1 MNKRKQTWKA
11 AVSAAAICVAA
22 LPSWATENRN
32 WVGGGDVDLDGRYL
46 ISAANNWDSGAP
58 AATDNLFITSPA
70 AIALTNDTAFTYNA
84 VQFNS
89 GTFETHGNL
98 SVNAGN
104 MRIPATASK
113 TASVQKMNGDW
124 TLASEFHIGY
134 GNGSNG
140 KFIHSGGTFTLSKKP
155 IYIGSHD
162 STSYTSEM
170 VIDGGTVYANCPL
183 ANSDRSVILGWK
195 EKGTGTAKLT
205 VSGTGRLVGSNH
217 IWLGRGAAGELNVNG
232 GEVSL
237 PNGSVFFFGG
247 SISESNFNGYQTSKL
262 YLNGGVLSVQSVGY
276 GTSHAKA
283 KMGMYFNGGTIRAV
297 KDHDD
302 FIAIQNHNNGRGNV
316 RVLAPGGTIDTNG
329 HTINVQQLLD
339 PPSTGTSGDLIITG
353 GGTYKQ
359 TGATAYNGRTVVDG
373 STKYIK
379 NNTSSNLK
387 LVVKSGSS
395 FQNAAAIASRV
406 AGTSL
411 TFEDGAKFIVD
422 CANTIN
428 GALSTAATI
437 DVQGALE
444 ISFSGTLLE
453 SNSAIPI
460 LRITGSGTFPA
471 DILSHVTLAAD
482 VPSGVTLALSDD
494 LKTISYNYAVH
505 DWYWTGAG
513 DGRTFGDGANWL
525 GGNAPGA
532 SSDLLFVS
540 APATVENDID
550 NLSVASITFA
560 PACPSMTITGKQ
572 ITITNDGMIENQG
585 DVPQTFAA
593 PVTFLGAVQAKHKI
607 YMNNLT
613 LVNEGGRLVFAGG
626 VTCPQWNV
634 SYDNRM
640 MCGHWNCTNSSI
652 GVSTATN
659 PRTTVYKNSSLVAR
673 ELTGTQGLYIM
684 QGAAVTNETMTV
696 NSSCVLSANAGEL
709 VVNGPINFP
718 ATSGDKW
725 TFSNRVGQDVPRF
738 KARSITLSGSFNAAL
753 GYAAT
758 ASASAPVNWYLGE
771 GGMNVTGTQHFYMH
785 HTGDVLNIHP
795 WKCDTAINA
804 PTGGNEYNV
813 LQMNK
818 SGIALNFFTDD
829 EDGVARTITLN
840 GTIWAAAG
848 GTVTV
853 KGAGTVAVKN
863 NQILAADLSVADTA
877 TYAIDAGCTNGTG
890 SVTVGATATLKTVG
904 AGRAEVGGLTLADG
918 ATLAFAFTDKAVAPV
933 LAVVGGTGSVPST
946 VNVKISAADGVRP
959 RGGAHILT
967 SGTDF
972 TGATVNSID
981 APEWVKRVGV
991 DGSGNVFVEAK
1002 PKGFMIIVK

>member
-1 MNKRKQTWKA
+1 MSKGKMTGKA
-11 AVSAAAICVAA
+11 AILAAAICVMAA
-22 LPSWATENRN
+22 LPSFARDNRN
-32 WVGGGDVDLDGRYL
+32 WVGGGDTDLDGRYL
-46 ISAANNWDSGAP
+46 ISAANNWDIGAP
-58 AATDNLFITSPA
+58 VADDNLFITNA
-70 AIALTNDTAFTYNA
+70 VAITITNDTASTYNA

-104 MRIPATASK
+104 MRIPATASR
-113 TASVQKMNGDW
+113 TATVQKMNGDW
-124 TLASEFHIGY
+124 TLASGFYVGH
-134 GNGSNG
+134 GSGSTG

-155 IYIGSHD
+155 IFIGSYD
-162 STSYTSEM
+162 NTSYNGEM
-170 VIDGGTVYANCPL
+170 VIDGGTVYASCPL

-205 VSGTGRLVGSNH
+205 VSGTGRLICSNH
-217 IWLGRGAAGELNVNG
+217 IWLGRGAAGRLDIDG

-247 SISESNFNGYQTSKL
+247 SIAEKNFQGNQTSLL
-262 YLNGGVLSVQSVGY
+262 YLNGGVLTVQSVGY
-276 GTSHAKA
+276 GASHSKA
-283 KMGMYFNGGTIRAV
+283 RMGMYFNGGTLRAAV
-297 KDHDD
+297 NHDD
-302 FIAIQNHNNGRGNV
+302 FIAIYNRDNSHGNV

-339 PPSTGTSGDLIITG
+339 PPGSGTSGDLIITG

-379 NNTSSNLK
+379 NNASSNLK

-395 FQNAAAIASRV
+395 FQNAAALASRV
-406 AGTSL
+406 AGASL

-422 CANTIN
+422 CANATN
-428 GALSTAATI
+428 GILSTAAAI
-437 DVQGALE
+437 DIQGALE
-444 ISFSGTLLE
+444 ITFSGTVPE
-453 SNSAIPI
+453 GHSAFPI
-460 LRITGSGTFPA
+460 LRITGSGTFPT
-471 DILSHVTLAAD
+471 DILSHVTLASD
-482 VPSGVTLALSDD
+482 VPSGVTLALSSD

-550 NLSVASITFA
+550 DLSVASITFA
-560 PACPSMTITGKQ
+560 PACPSMTITGKKV
-572 ITITNDGMIENQG
+572 TIANAGVIENQG
-585 DVPQTFAA
+585 DVPQTFTS
-593 PVTFLGAVQAKHKI
+593 PVMFPGGINAKHKI

-640 MCGHWNCTNSSI
+640 MCGHWNCTNTSI
-652 GVSTATN
+652 GVSGATN

-673 ELTGTQGLYIM
+673 ELTGSQGLYIM

-696 NSSCVLSANAGEL
+696 NSACVLSANAGEL

-718 ATSGDKW
+718 ATSADKW
-725 TFSNRVGQDVPRF
+725 TFSNRVGQEVPRF
-738 KARSITLSGSFNAAL
+738 KARSLTLSGSFNAAL

-758 ASASAPVNWYLGE
+758 ASASAPVDWYLGE
-771 GGMNVTGTQHFYMH
+771 GGMNVRGTQHFFMH
-785 HTGDVLNIHP
+785 HTGDVLNIRP

-848 GTVTV
+848 GTVTA
-853 KGAGTVAVKN
+853 KGSGTVAVKI
-863 NQILAADLSVADTA
+863 NQQFTANLSVSDTA
-877 TYAIDAGCTNGTG
+877 TYAIDAGCTNGIGT
-890 SVTVGATATLKTVG
+890 VTVGATATLKSVG
-904 AGRAEVGGLTLADG
+904 AGRAGVGGLTLADG
-918 ATLAFAFTDKAVAPV
+918 ATLAFEFTDKAVAPV
-933 LAVVGGTGSVPST
+933 LASATSATITST
-946 VNVKISAADGVRP
+946 VNVKIVDGLRP
-959 RGGAHILT
+959 KGGAYILT
-967 SGTDF
+967 SGADF
-972 TGATVNSID
+972 TDKTVNLVD
-981 APEWVKRVGV
+981 KPKWVKSVEV
-991 DGSGNVFVEAK
+991 DEGGNLVLTAI
-1002 PKGFMIIVK
+1002 PKGCMIIVK

>member
-1 MNKRKQTWKA
+1 M
-11 AVSAAAICVAA
+11 AAICIVAA

-32 WVGGGDVDLDGRYL
+32 WIGGGDTDLDGRYL

-70 AIALTNDTAFTYNA
+70 AIVLTNDTALTYNA

-104 MRIPATASK
+104 MRIPLTASK

-124 TLASEFHIGY
+124 TLASGFYIGY
-134 GNGSNG
+134 GSGSNG

-155 IYIGSHD
+155 IYIGSND

-170 VIDGGTVYANCPL
+170 VINGGTVYANCPL

-195 EKGTGTAKLT
+195 EKGTGTATLT
-205 VSGTGRLVGSNH
+205 VSGTGKLVGSNY
-217 IWLGRGAAGELNVNG
+217 IWLGRGAAGRLNIDG

-247 SISESNFNGYQTSKL
+247 SIAESNFNGNQTSML
-262 YLNGGVLSVQSVGY
+262 YLNGGVLTVQSVGY
-276 GTSHAKA
+276 GASHGKA
-283 KMGMYFNGGTIRAV
+283 RMGMYFNGGTIRAV

-339 PPSTGTSGDLIITG
+339 PPSSGTSGDLIITG

-373 STKYIK
+373 NTKYIK
-379 NNTSSNLK
+379 NNSSSNLK
-387 LVVKSGSS
+387 LIVKGGSS
-395 FQNAAAIASRV
+395 FQNAAALASRV
-406 AGTSL
+406 AGASL
-411 TFEDGAKFIVD
+411 TFEDGAKFVVD
-422 CANTIN
+422 CSYTTN
-428 GALSTAATI
+428 GLLSTAAAI
-437 DVQGALE
+437 DVQGALV
-444 ISFSGTLLE
+444 ISFSGMVPE
-453 SNSAIPI
+453 SRSAFPI
-460 LRITGSGTFPA
+460 IRVTGSGTFPA
-471 DILSHVTLAAD
+471 DILSRVTLAAD
-482 VPSGVTLALSDD
+482 APSGLTLALSDD
-494 LKTISYNYAVH
+494 RRTISYNYAVH

-513 DGRTFGDGANWL
+513 DGRTLGDGANWL
-525 GGNAPGA
+525 CGNAPGA

-550 NLSVASITFA
+550 GFSVASVTFGS
-560 PACPSMTITGKQ
+560 ACPSMTITGKQ
-572 ITITNDGMIENQG
+572 ITLVDEGVIENTG

-593 PVTFLGAVQAKHKI
+593 PVTFLGAAQAKHKI

-613 LVNEGGRLVFAGG
+613 VVNEGGRLVFAGG
-626 VTCPQWNV
+626 VTCPSWNENC
-634 SYDNRM
+634 DNRM
-640 MCGHWNCTNSSI
+640 MCGYWNCTNSTI
-652 GVSTATN
+652 PCSTATK

-673 ELTGTQGLYIM
+673 ELTGTQALYIM
-684 QGAAVTNETMTV
+684 EGATVTNETMTV
-696 NSSCVLSANAGEL
+696 NSECVLSANAGEL
-709 VVNGPINFP
+709 VVNGPFYFP
-718 ATSGDKW
+718 ATSKDKW
-725 TFSNRVGQDVPRF
+725 TFSNRIGQTVPRF
-738 KARSITLSGSFNAAL
+738 KAQSVVLSGGYNASL
-753 GYAAT
+753 GFAAQ
-758 ASASAPVNWYLGE
+758 AGNSSPVDWYLGE
-771 GGMNVTGTQHFYMH
+771 GGMNVMGTQHFFMH

-804 PTGGNEYNV
+804 PTGGNEYTV
-813 LQMNK
+813 LQMSK
-818 SGIALNFFTDD
+818 TGIALNFFTDD

-840 GTIWAAAG
+840 GTVWAAAG

-853 KGAGTVAVKN
+853 KGAGTVAAKN

-890 SVTVGATATLKTVG
+890 IVTVGATATLKTVG
-904 AGRAEVGGLTLADG
+904 ADRAEVGGLTLADG
-918 ATLAFAFTDKAVAPV
+918 AALAFEFTDKAVAPV
-933 LAVVGGTGSVPST
+933 LASVTGADITSA
-946 VNVKISAADGVRP
+946 VNVKITAADGVTP
-959 RGGAHILT
+959 RGGTHILT
-967 SGTDF
+967 SGADF
-972 TGATVNSID
+972 TGATVNSVD

-991 DGSGNVFVEAK
+991 DVSGNVFVEVK
-1002 PKGFMIIVK
+1002 PKGFVLIVK